1 MLFTQV
7 VIIRRRVSLNPLAG
21 REQEL
26 THHRAKSSPKMLKT
40 ARMSQ
45 LQEELTLPHPSP
57 PPERIIDTPGWIQ
70 LQVSPG

>member
-1 MLFTQV
+1 MLFIQV
-7 VIIRRRVSLNPLAG
+7 LIVRHRVSLNPLVG

-26 THHRAKSSPKMLKT
+26 THHLAKCSPKKLSA

-57 PPERIIDTPGWIQ
+57 
-70 LQVSPG
+70 